1 MKKQRNIIEWHQKK
15 GHTTALYRLGM
26 MHLNGTAV
34 TPDVQGGVQMIIK
47 AAEQKE
53 ENAVIEYAE
62 LLKEGEIIEK
72 R

>member
-1 MKKQRNIIEWHQKK
+1 MASEK

-47 AAEQKE
+47 AAEQKRR
-53 ENAVIEYAE
+53 
-62 LLKEGEIIEK
+62 KCCD
-72 R
+72 